1 MPHSPKDQIQISH
14 HLHRLLHAPDVDQDA
29 LTDTLAKP
37 IAEFNLDD
45 WDLVY
50 TAMLLPPGLA
60 TDQAAF
66 LRFVRKVPP

>member
-1 MPHSPKDQIQISH
+1 MTSPKDQIQISH
-14 HLHRLLHAPDVDQDA
+14 YLHRLLHVPDVDQDA

-50 TAMLLPPGLA
+50 TALLLPPGLA
-60 TDQAAF
+60 TDKAAF